1 MSKEIHFENV
11 ALQSGIILPHV
22 TLGYKTFG
30 RLNSA
35 GDNCILL
42 PSSYAGAHVSYAQLI
57 SRARPLNPAKY
68 FIVLVHLLG
77 NGLSSS
83 PSNTAS
89 PFHGPDFPNV
99 TIADNVQLQYR
110 LLTEHLKVQ
119 QIALVYGFSLGA
131 TQGFAWAATYPEMVQ
146 RLLAVCGSAKCWPLT
161 ALIMRGAMTV
171 LKSDPNFRGGHYTIV
186 PEAGLRALSRVTVAW
201 SHTAAFFRDQLY
213 RNFGLETAEDV
224 TQYWENYTLGT
235 DANDHLSMFW
245 TWTNASTGLE
255 ELQKITART
264 IVMPCDQ
271 DLYFSWDEA
280 RIEAAQIPNAEFR
293 PIISPYGHIAGVPGL
308 LCAETL
314 FVEQAIRDLLAR

>member
-1 MSKEIHFENV
+1 MSEVMHFENFT
-11 ALQSGIILPHV
+11 LQSGVVLPKV

-57 SRARPLNPAKY
+57 SRARPLSPARY
-68 FIVLVHLLG
+68 FIVVVNLLG

-89 PFHGPDFPNV
+89 PFHGADFPNV
-99 TIADNVQLQYR
+99 TIADNVRLQYR

-131 TQGFAWAATYPEMVQ
+131 MQGFAWAAIYPKMVQ

-161 ALIMRGAMTV
+161 ALIMQVAMTV

-201 SHTAAFFRDQLY
+201 SYSAAFFRDQLY
-213 RNFGLETAEDV
+213 RNFGVESADAV
-224 TQYWENYTLGT
+224 AQYWENYTLAT
-235 DANDHLSMFW
+235 DANDLLSMFW
-245 TWTNASTGLE
+245 TWKNASTELAD
-255 ELQKITART
+255 LQKITART
-264 IVMPCDQ
+264 IVMPCDH
-271 DLYFSWDEA
+271 DLYFSLDEA